1 MAGVVWSLYSLY
13 VILYSETRRTFS
25 DNMQLHLYLTWR
37 LKVTTWSFLQLKTAN
52 YSDLKGFTFDV
63 YLSVSLLYTFSTK

>member
-1 MAGVVWSLYSLY
+1 MAGVEWSLYLPY
-13 VILYSETRRTFS
+13 VILHSETRRLS
-25 DNMQLHLYLTWR
+25 DNTELHLYSTWK
-37 LKVTTWSFLQLKTAN
+37 LNVTTLSFLQLKTTN